1 MWLLETQH
9 GSRDCFRVMWGRYP
23 SLDAA
28 KRAKTGIPSFF
39 TTPSNHPAVVS
50 TH

>member
-1 MWLLETQH
+1 MWLLETRH

-28 KRAKTGIPSFF
+28 KRAKAGIPSFF
-39 TTPSNHPAVVS
+39 TTPSNHPAVVAAQ
-50 TH
+50 